1 MKLLILLLSF
11 AGASLMAQ
19 GETNAPAEIRK
30 MSLADCVQAALEKN
44 LDLRIARLTVPE
56 ALADLRGAYSGYDP
70 TWTTK
75 GEHDFSLSGGGYNS
89 QTGVST
95 PSSTLDGNSV
105 SSSLDGAT
113 PWGLHYTLSG
123 NVSESYGFQEKNVD

>member
-56 ALADLRGAYSGYDP
+56 ALADLQGAYSGYDP
-70 TWTTK
+70 TFSAS
-75 GEHDFSLSGGGYNS
+75 GEHDFNLSGGGYNS
-89 QTGVST
+89 TISSFTPATST
-95 PSSTLDGNSV
+95 DQNSLST
-105 SSSLDGAT
+105 SLKGA
-113 PWGLHYTLSG
+113 
-123 NVSESYGFQEKNVD
+123 